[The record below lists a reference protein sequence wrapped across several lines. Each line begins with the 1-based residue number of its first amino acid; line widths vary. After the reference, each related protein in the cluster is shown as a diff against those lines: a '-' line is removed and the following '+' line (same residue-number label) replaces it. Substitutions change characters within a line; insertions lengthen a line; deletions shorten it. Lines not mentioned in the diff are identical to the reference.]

1 MIKFKIQNISTC
13 MNPKRKFES
22 ITTPLILFIIPREKE
37 KTRARDF
44 KFVFRAKRSTGE
56 ITRTTSLVISP
67 LVFTPWINIFDG
79 SSGKDRFPRGKRNK
93 NANGESR

>member
-37 KTRARDF
+37 KTRF
-44 KFVFRAKRSTGE
+44 
-56 ITRTTSLVISP
+56 
-67 LVFTPWINIFDG
+67 
-79 SSGKDRFPRGKRNK
+79 
-93 NANGESR
+93 